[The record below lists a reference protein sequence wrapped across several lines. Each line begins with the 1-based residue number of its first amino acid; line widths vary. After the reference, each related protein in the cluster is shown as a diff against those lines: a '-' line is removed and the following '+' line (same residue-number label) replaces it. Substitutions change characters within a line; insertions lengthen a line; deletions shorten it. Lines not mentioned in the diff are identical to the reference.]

1 MPEKIE
7 MAKTVNEFRVG
18 SVPTVFYIP
27 DFITDS
33 QHDQLLNTIYDA
45 PISKWKSLKNR
56 RLQNWVAL
64 CCYPMAGGVVHEK
77 GLIAQDLP
85 PWLTRITRR
94 INEKSG
100 LFPSSINHVLIN
112 EYLPNQGIMP
122 HQDGPA
128 YYPVVAILSLGSP
141 VVIDFTPHPNL
152 SIRVGTRENSV
163 DDEISDQEAA
173 VRNSCEQLD
182 NFHPFSIILMPRS
195 LLIFKDM
202 VYSDYLHGI
211 KDSEV
216 QGCNKA
222 VNVTNVQNHG
232 VLQHSSGSAKALDI
246 DDTVICRASTR
257 VSLTCRLVTK
267 VYKSIFK
274 F

>member
-1 MPEKIE
+1 MNDF
-7 MAKTVNEFRVG
+7 AVG

-33 QHDQLLNTIYDA
+33 EHDQLLNNINGA

-56 RLQNWVAL
+56 RLQNW
-64 CCYPMAGGVVHEK
+64 GGVVHEK

-85 PWLTRITRR
+85 PWLTRITER

-112 EYLPNQGIMP
+112 EYLHNQGIMP

-141 VVIDFTPHPNL
+141 VVMDFTPHPNL
-152 SIRVGTRENSV
+152 SSSTHGNGV
-163 DDEISDQEAA
+163 DDKISDPGAA
-173 VRNSCEQLD
+173 VMNSGEQLD
-182 NFHPFSIILMPRS
+182 NCHPFSIVLMPRS
-195 LLIFKDM
+195 LLIFKDL

-216 QGCNKA
+216 QRCNEA
-222 VNVTNVQNHG
+222 VNLTNAQNHG
-232 VLQHSSGSAKALDI
+232 VVQQLSGSVKALDS
-246 DDTVICRASTR
+246 DDTVIYRANTR
-257 VSLTCRLVTK
+257 VSLTCRVVTK
-267 VYKSIFK
+267 VCKNIFK

>member
-1 MPEKIE
+1 MASLSISFPNLSLEK
-7 MAKTVNEFRVG
+7 V
-18 SVPTVFYIP
+18 
-27 DFITDS
+27 
-33 QHDQLLNTIYDA
+33 
-45 PISKWKSLKNR
+45 
-56 RLQNWVAL
+56 
-64 CCYPMAGGVVHEK
+64 
-77 GLIAQDLP
+77 P
-85 PWLTRITRR
+85 PWLTRITER

-128 YYPVVAILSLGSP
+128 YYPVVAILSLGST

-152 SIRVGTRENSV
+152 SSRVGTHGNSV
-163 DDEISDQEAA
+163 DDKISDQEAA
-173 VRNSCEQLD
+173 VMNSCERLE
-182 NFHPFSIILMPRS
+182 NFHPFSIILMPCS

-202 VYSDYLHGI
+202 VYSEYLHGI

-216 QGCNKA
+216 QGCDEA

-232 VLQHSSGSAKALDI
+232 VVQHSSGSMKALDS
-246 DDTVICRASTR
+246 DDTVIFRDNTR
-257 VSLTCRLVTK
+257 VSLTCRVVTK
-267 VYKSIFK
+267 VHKSIFK

>member
-33 QHDQLLNTIYDA
+33 EHDQLLNTIYDA

-56 RLQNWVAL
+56 RLQNW
-64 CCYPMAGGVVHEK
+64 GGVVHEK

-94 INEKSG
+94 ITEKSG

-152 SIRVGTRENSV
+152 SIRVPTRENSV

-216 QGCNKA
+216 QGCNKDLLPSE
-222 VNVTNVQNHG
+222 VMEDLIIFVPLCETNTSLIARGKICCLGCQPTNTHTPQQVKH
-232 VLQHSSGSAKALDI
+232 ALG
-246 DDTVICRASTR
+246 R
-257 VSLTCRLVTK
+257 VRLH
-267 VYKSIFK
+267 FLH
-274 F
+274 

>member
-1 MPEKIE
+1 M
-7 MAKTVNEFRVG
+7 
-18 SVPTVFYIP
+18 
-27 DFITDS
+27 
-33 QHDQLLNTIYDA
+33 
-45 PISKWKSLKNR
+45 
-56 RLQNWVAL
+56 
-64 CCYPMAGGVVHEK
+64 HEK

-85 PWLTRITRR
+85 PWLTRITQR
-94 INEKSG
+94 ITEKSG

-152 SIRVGTRENSV
+152 SSGVDAHGNSA
-163 DDEISDQEAA
+163 EAKISDQEAA
-173 VRNSCEQLD
+173 VMSSCGQLD

-211 KDSEV
+211 KDSAV
-216 QGCNKA
+216 QGCNGA
-222 VNVTNVQNHG
+222 VNARHG
-232 VLQHSSGSAKALDI
+232 VVQHSSGSVKALDS
-246 DDTVICRASTR
+246 DDTVICRANTR
-257 VSLTCRLVTK
+257 VSLTCRVVTK
-267 VYKSIFK
+267 VYKSVFK

>member
-1 MPEKIE
+1 MHSAMQTRYEKVVTG
-7 MAKTVNEFRVG
+7 K
-18 SVPTVFYIP
+18 
-27 DFITDS
+27 
-33 QHDQLLNTIYDA
+33 IYDA
-45 PISKWKSLKNR
+45 MQIRYEKVVTKK
-56 RLQNWVAL
+56 
-64 CCYPMAGGVVHEK
+64 MHGVIQIRYEK
-77 GLIAQDLP
+77 VDNGKRGAPNFANMIIGQTGSIYGTFPVLFAVP

-267 VYKSIFK
+267 
-274 F
+274 

>member
-1 MPEKIE
+1 ME
-7 MAKTVNEFRVG
+7 MGKTKPCSTLKEFRVG
-18 SVPTVFYIP
+18 SVPTLFYIP

-33 QHDQLLNTIYDA
+33 EHHHLLNTIYDA
-45 PISKWKSLKNR
+45 PISKWKSLKYR
-56 RLQNWVAL
+56 RLQNW
-64 CCYPMAGGVVHEK
+64 GGVVHEK

-85 PWLTRITRR
+85 PWLTRITER
-94 INEKSG
+94 ITEKSG

-128 YYPVVAILSLGSP
+128 YYPVVAILSVGSP
-141 VVIDFTPHPNL
+141 VVMDFTPHPNL
-152 SIRVGTRENSV
+152 SNHVGTHGNSL
-163 DDEISDQEAA
+163 DDKISDQEAA
-173 VRNSCEQLD
+173 VMNSCERLD
-182 NFHPFSIILMPRS
+182 NFHPFSIVLMPRS

-202 VYSDYLHGI
+202 AYSDYLHGI

-216 QGCNKA
+216 QRCNEA
-222 VNVTNVQNHG
+222 VNLTNVQNHG
-232 VLQHSSGSAKALDI
+232 VVQHSSGSVKALDS
-246 DDTVICRASTR
+246 DDTVICRANTR
-257 VSLTCRLVTK
+257 VSLTCRVVTK

>member
-1 MPEKIE
+1 MESL
-7 MAKTVNEFRVG
+7 NEFRVG
-18 SVPTVFYIP
+18 CVPTVFYIP

-33 QHDQLLNTIYDA
+33 EHNHLLNTIYDA

-56 RLQNWVAL
+56 RLQNW
-64 CCYPMAGGVVHEK
+64 GGVVHEK

-85 PWLTRITRR
+85 PWLTRITER

-141 VVIDFTPHPNL
+141 VVMDFTPHPNL
-152 SIRVGTRENSV
+152 GSHVGTHGKSV
-163 DDEISDQEAA
+163 DDKISDQEAA
-173 VRNSCEQLD
+173 VMNSSERLD
-182 NFHPFSIILMPRS
+182 SCHPFSIILMPRS

-216 QGCNKA
+216 QRCNEA
-222 VNVTNVQNHG
+222 VNVTNVQSHG
-232 VLQHSSGSAKALDI
+232 IVQHSSGPVKACDS
-246 DDTVICRASTR
+246 DDTVICRGNTR
-257 VSLTCRLVTK
+257 VSLTCRAVTK